1 MTTSTRNMASR
12 PAIMLFLGA
21 LLGGGGQGEIFAQ
34 DDNRGYKVQ
43 VGDPVP
49 DFSLTDLDGKTWSKE
64 SLMGSVYVLQFTASW
79 CSVCRKE
86 MPHLEKRVWQVFQ
99 RRGSRCCWG
108 STWTNPP
115 KKFKASWKPPE
126 SPTQFALDPGGAL
139 FSAVTLPKAGVTRN
153 VVVDQ
158 EGRIAF
164 LTRLFNEEEF
174 ESMIAAI
181 ETLNTPK
188 MSKDFNRR
196 KERRQKRCTPQKNG
210 PSGTVVC
217 RGHGQSESADCLQMG
232 TSYTIT
238 PSAFS
243 N

>member
-1 MTTSTRNMASR
+1 MTTSTRNMAFR

-21 LLGGGGQGEIFAQ
+21 LLGGDGQGEIFAQ

-43 VGDPVP
+43 VGDAVP

-99 RRGSRCCWG
+99 DEGVMLLGVDLDEPAEKVQGLVEATGVTYPVC
-108 STWTNPP
+108 
-115 KKFKASWKPPE
+115 
-126 SPTQFALDPGGAL
+126 LDPGGAL

-181 ETLNTPK
+181 ETLNTS
-188 MSKDFNRR
+188 SK
-196 KERRQKRCTPQKNG
+196 
-210 PSGTVVC
+210 
-217 RGHGQSESADCLQMG
+217 
-232 TSYTIT
+232 
-238 PSAFS
+238 
-243 N
+243 